1 MLNIK
6 LPFPKLPYLKES
18 QLQTASW
25 RGCFLAANAMYLA
38 NNIEEAF
45 KILEASEILLEKK
58 TIDAAS
64 KENPPTKD
72 VWTSSCIHFLGTDF
86 ESELGFSPWKYC
98 LLNNLVVTKC
108 IFYFSG

>member
-1 MLNIK
+1 MYI
-6 LPFPKLPYLKES
+6 FPQLTETAVYWCGQAANLSHGEEQDILRWADSLIVARQYHRATHLLKES
-18 QLQTASW
+18 KLQSSSW

-64 KENPPTKD
+64 KENPPTKE
-72 VWTSSCIHFLGTDF
+72 V
-86 ESELGFSPWKYC
+86 
-98 LLNNLVVTKC
+98 
-108 IFYFSG
+108 